1 MRTVANSQRHRVP
14 VPHKPFRSLIAKPVT
29 SQFGSSVKVI
39 IRGRALMCVE
49 SSVRLAIM
57 QFETEGSVGLL
68 GSQVILDADA
78 V

>member
-1 MRTVANSQRHRVP
+1 
-14 VPHKPFRSLIAKPVT
+14 
-29 SQFGSSVKVI
+29 
-39 IRGRALMCVE
+39 MCVE